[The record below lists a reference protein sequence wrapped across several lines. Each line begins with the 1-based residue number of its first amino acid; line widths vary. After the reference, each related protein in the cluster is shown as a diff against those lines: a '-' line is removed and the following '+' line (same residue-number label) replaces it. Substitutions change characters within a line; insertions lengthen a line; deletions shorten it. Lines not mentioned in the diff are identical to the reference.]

1 MKQAATIE
9 EIIKHLTELGAG
21 NHPDNVANIH
31 ALPRYYLISLAE
43 DEFMDLVFLQTETLS
58 KIVPADADRRL
69 KAVAQRASELPP
81 TETNLGSNWDI
92 AAMLARFRQ
101 TDYRQRNYRLPALVL
116 RDTRSSECHWA
127 PNGWYLQDGSHRAL
141 AYCMTILAGEIQ
153 YFQQLAFC
161 ATSKHF
167 DRSP

>member
-1 MKQAATIE
+1 M
-9 EIIKHLTELGAG
+9 
-21 NHPDNVANIH
+21 
-31 ALPRYYLISLAE
+31 
-43 DEFMDLVFLQTETLS
+43 
-58 KIVPADADRRL
+58 DADFVSFLL
-69 KAVAQRASELPP
+69 KNTFAELINASGLPP
-81 TETNLGSNWDI
+81 PQADISTAANKGINAIKRRFLENLFHN
-92 AAMLARFRQ
+92 
-101 TDYRQRNYRLPALVL
+101 RQRNYRLPALVL